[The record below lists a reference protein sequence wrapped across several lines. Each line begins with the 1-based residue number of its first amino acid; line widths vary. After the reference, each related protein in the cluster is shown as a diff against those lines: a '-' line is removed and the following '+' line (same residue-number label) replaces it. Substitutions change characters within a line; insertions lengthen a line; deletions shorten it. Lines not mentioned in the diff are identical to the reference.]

1 MGLRRRWH
9 LRLVESDQRKHDTHV
24 HGGRNLQRDLP
35 GDGQLREYGDRGC
48 NDHDDTYGSTGI
60 ADGEIYF
67 GDPGDR
73 FVAGDWG
80 VVDGRDTPAVYR
92 PSDRTV
98 YFRHTLTEGIA
109 VSKLLWPGAGASWW
123 PVAGGFNLASELP
136 SSGSVAD

>member
-1 MGLRRRWH
+1 VVGDW
-9 LRLVESDQRKHDTHV
+9 D
-24 HGGRNLQRDLP
+24 
-35 GDGQLREYGDRGC
+35 GDGVDEVGLHRESTGLFYWRYT
-48 NDHDDTYGSTGI
+48 HTTGI

-109 VSKLLWPGAGASWW
+109 DSKLLWPGAGASWL